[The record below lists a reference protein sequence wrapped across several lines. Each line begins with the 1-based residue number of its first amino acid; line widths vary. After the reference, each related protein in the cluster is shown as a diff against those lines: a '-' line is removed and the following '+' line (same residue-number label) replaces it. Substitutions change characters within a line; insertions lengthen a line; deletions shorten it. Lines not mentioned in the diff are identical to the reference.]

1 MSAFPARTLWAAVTG
16 LARKIDDERVP
27 ISVWVCDERQQRL
40 ASLGD
45 VLHLVPPP
53 RPSGWYDPLVGV
65 QDRHRFPMLAHVDPY
80 GDTIF
85 NRAQMS
91 ALVEEL
97 ETIQPDL
104 DGEAL
109 STARA
114 LRVLIEAHASSP
126 HRYLW
131 FIGD

>member
-1 MSAFPARTLWAAVTG
+1 
-16 LARKIDDERVP
+16 
-27 ISVWVCDERQQRL
+27 
-40 ASLGD
+40 
-45 VLHLVPPP
+45 
-53 RPSGWYDPLVGV
+53 
-65 QDRHRFPMLAHVDPY
+65 MLAHVDPY

-97 ETIQPDL
+97 ATIQPDL

-114 LRVLIEAHASSP
+114 LRVLIKAHGRQP